1 MEDYSAYTDEELI
14 MRIHNGK
21 NDHGDNNEIMDY
33 ILEKYKPLV
42 RKKTNALYLIGGEND
57 DLIQEGMIGLFKAVR
72 DYKSDKEASFYSFAQ
87 LCITRQLSSALEASN
102 RKKHMPLNTYISFS
116 QSDSDGTEFEEM
128 LQDDIASPEQLLI
141 EKEKFKEFKEQ
152 LWNKLS
158 NMEKK
163 VLQLYLE
170 GNNYTSIAHML
181 GKSDKSIDNALSR
194 IRQKLK
200 RK

>member
-1 MEDYSAYTDEELI
+1 MTEMTREQKYATTRDEELVLLAQS
-14 MRIHNGK
+14 
-21 NDHGDNNEIMDY
+21 GDEEAQEFLLD
-33 ILEKYKPLV
+33 KYKFLV
-42 RKKTNALYLIGGEND
+42 RAKSRAYFLIGADNED
-57 DLIQEGMIGLFKAVR
+57 IIQEGMIGLFKAVR

>member
-14 MRIHNGK
+14 MRIHNDK

-128 LQDDIASPEQLLI
+128 LQDDIASPEQLQEIHCMNYVRLGFLLFFLHI
-141 EKEKFKEFKEQ
+141 QIIK
-152 LWNKLS
+152 
-158 NMEKK
+158 NMIVWDSIKK
-163 VLQLYLE
+163 KW
-170 GNNYTSIAHML
+170 L
-181 GKSDKSIDNALSR
+181 GMREILMSVKSI
-194 IRQKLK
+194 
-200 RK
+200 

>member
-14 MRIHNGK
+14 MRIHNDK

-87 LCITRQLSSALEASN
+87 LCITRQLSSALE
-102 RKKHMPLNTYISFS
+102 
-116 QSDSDGTEFEEM
+116 DS
-128 LQDDIASPEQLLI
+128 
-141 EKEKFKEFKEQ
+141 
-152 LWNKLS
+152 
-158 NMEKK
+158 
-163 VLQLYLE
+163 
-170 GNNYTSIAHML
+170 
-181 GKSDKSIDNALSR
+181 
-194 IRQKLK
+194 
-200 RK
+200 

>member
-1 MEDYSAYTDEELI
+1 MAYI
-14 MRIHNGK
+14 V
-21 NDHGDNNEIMDY
+21 
-33 ILEKYKPLV
+33 EKYKPLV

-72 DYKSDKEASFYSFAQ
+72 DYKSDRESSFCSFAQ
-87 LCITRQLSSALEASN
+87 LCITRQLCSALEASN

-116 QSDSDGTEFEEM
+116 QSDSDGTELEDM
-128 LQDDIASPEQLLI
+128 LHDDIASPEQLLI
-141 EKEKFKEFKEQ
+141 EQEKFKEFKEQ

-170 GNNYTSIAHML
+170 GNNYTTIAHML

>member
-14 MRIHNGK
+14 MRIHNDK

-102 RKKHMPLNTYISFS
+102 RRNICRLTHIYPFRRVTVMVQSLKKCCKMILQVLSSFS
-116 QSDSDGTEFEEM
+116 
-128 LQDDIASPEQLLI
+128 
-141 EKEKFKEFKEQ
+141 
-152 LWNKLS
+152 
-158 NMEKK
+158 
-163 VLQLYLE
+163 
-170 GNNYTSIAHML
+170 
-181 GKSDKSIDNALSR
+181 
-194 IRQKLK
+194 
-200 RK
+200 

>member
-1 MEDYSAYTDEELI
+1 MNYEKCSDETLI
-14 MRIHNGK
+14 DMYRVGNETAIETLFDRYK
-21 NDHGDNNEIMDY
+21 N
-33 ILEKYKPLV
+33 LV
-42 RKKTNALYLIGGEND
+42 RKKAKSMYIAGGDND

-170 GNNYTSIAHML
+170 GNNYTTIAHML

>member
-1 MEDYSAYTDEELI
+1 MSEP
-14 MRIHNGK
+14 GK
-21 NDHGDNNEIMDY
+21 NIINDTILSSAQSGDNKQTEALIRQYRNVVEAIAVKY
-33 ILEKYKPLV
+33 INSPLEY
-42 RKKTNALYLIGGEND
+42 D
-57 DLIQEGMIGLFKAVR
+57 DIIQEGMIGLFKAVR

-116 QSDSDGTEFEEM
+116 QSDSDGTEFEEI

-170 GNNYTSIAHML
+170 GNNYTSIARML

>member
-1 MEDYSAYTDEELI
+1 MTK
-14 MRIHNGK
+14 MTN
-21 NDHGDNNEIMDY
+21 GDNNEIMDY

-57 DLIQEGMIGLFKAVR
+57 DLIQEGMIGCLKRSETIRATR
-72 DYKSDKEASFYSFAQ
+72 KHLSTALHSYASQGSLARRLRLQ
-87 LCITRQLSSALEASN
+87 N
-102 RKKHMPLNTYISFS
+102 RKKHMPLNTYIILS
-116 QSDSDGTEFEEM
+116 QSDSDGTEFEEI

-163 VLQLYLE
+163 SATIVS
-170 GNNYTSIAHML
+170 G
-181 GKSDKSIDNALSR
+181 
-194 IRQKLK
+194 